1 MNVQPIVEGHG
12 DVQAVPVLLRR
23 LFTEAGLFDIGVARP
38 IRRKRSELHT
48 QTGVQTAVRLALLQ
62 PQCASILLLFDS
74 DDSCPKDLAP
84 MILGW
89 AQAVAG
95 AMPCFAVLAYRE
107 YETWF
112 LAAIESL
119 RGKCGIRAD
128 AATMANFEGRRGAKE
143 ALEEYM
149 PKNRSYHETADQASL
164 TASFDLAAAYTFSR
178 SFRKMVKCVGDLAGA
193 LGTTCGAWPPPGWAQ
208 NVT

>member
-23 LFTEAGLFDIGVARP
+23 LLSEAGVFSVGVGKP
-38 IRRKRSELHT
+38 IRRKKSELHT
-48 QTGVQTAVRLALLQ
+48 QTGVQNAVRIALLQ
-62 PQCASILLLFDS
+62 PQCASILFLFDS
-74 DDSCPKDLAP
+74 EDSCPKELAP

-89 AQAVAG
+89 ARQVAG
-95 AMPCFAVLAYRE
+95 VRPCFVVLAYRE

-119 RGKCGIRAD
+119 RGKCGIRCD
-128 AATMANFEGRRGAKE
+128 ATVIANCENRRGAKE

-149 PKNRSYHETADQASL
+149 PRNRSYHETTDQAPL
-164 TASFDLAAAYTFSR
+164 TANFDLALAYNYSR
-178 SFRKMVKCVGDLAGA
+178 SFRKMVKFVGDLTVT
-193 LGTTCGAWPPPGWAQ
+193 LGVACAPWPPPTWERRE
-208 NVT
+208 